1 MQEGFWAAT
10 TEVIALD
17 RRLTGVG
24 RKRSSLEGSP
34 ALSRA
39 RRRPAVVLGVFFLSL
54 YLLTMGG
61 HLDSPDEELM
71 FQVTRSL
78 AERGSMDIGTAA
90 SPEQLAQTGV
100 DGRQYTHYGPV
111 TSLLSV
117 PFYDLGRAA
126 AALMPPRY
134 TDVVERFAV
143 GLRDPLISAAAC
155 VVFYAIA
162 VDFGFGTAVAILL
175 TLAFGVATFVWPLV
189 RYSWSE
195 PVTGFWLLLSVY
207 AAMRALRTAPLK
219 WSAISSIALGLAI
232 GSKITT
238 AVAAPALLLFLVA
251 GGPGSLRRRL
261 ERALPF
267 GLMLLLPAIGIA
279 ILNVVRFGSPLVTGY
294 YMEGYLWHPIGLAGL
309 LVSPSK
315 SLFLYAPVALLG
327 LLGFTRL
334 ATRFP
339 WQSAVFFWLVAAH
352 VLVYGLLVVWWH
364 GDAAWG
370 PRYLM
375 PVVPFVV
382 LPAGALLAW
391 TSGVARQLAWDAFR
405 VLVGLGLVV
414 NLGGVLVDQRVSFA
428 DLLQDADY
436 NLVRMEDQR
445 WDPSLSPVLIHW
457 GEFTNRVGIFV
468 HWWSQPV
475 SLVSGTYAKEPVD
488 PIDADEAARSDLFP
502 RWTSGSAAF
511 AVKSHDQ
518 PVQLTLEYADN
529 RPGALGP
536 AVVQIYVDGARLS
549 QTDARHSVSS
559 TPLPDERPRYLV
571 NARLDDAVR
580 GKDTALV
587 EIRSQTWQP
596 ARDTPPNADIRD
608 LGIQIWNVRFE
619 SNGHDLSLSEA
630 PFSPM
635 PVTDARPW
643 SYEVETWFYTAP
655 HLADV
660 WLWYLYL
667 SGLPV
672 WLMLLGLAPVAGLAW
687 SGMHLRRY
695 LT

>member
-1 MQEGFWAAT
+1 MHSWFWSAAHA
-10 TEVIALD
+10 VSAPD
-17 RRLTGVG
+17 RPRTGV
-24 RKRSSLEGSP
+24 RVRVARARPERSLRAPGP
-34 ALSRA
+34 AL
-39 RRRPAVVLGVFFLSL
+39 VLGVFLVCL

-78 AERGSMDIGTAA
+78 AERGSMDIGTAV

-111 TSLLSV
+111 TSVLGV
-117 PFYDLGRAA
+117 PFYDVGRAVA
-126 AALMPPRY
+126 SLMPPRY

-143 GLRDPLISAAAC
+143 GLRDPLVSAAAC
-155 VVFYAIA
+155 VVFYATA
-162 VDFGFGTAVAILL
+162 VELGFGIGVAVPL
-175 TLAFGVATFVWPLV
+175 TLGFGMATFVWPLAK
-189 RYSWSE
+189 YSWSE
-195 PVTGFWLLLSVY
+195 PVTGLWLSLSVY
-207 AAMRALRTAPLK
+207 AAMRALRTTPLK

-232 GSKITT
+232 GSKITA
-238 AVAAPALLLFLVA
+238 AVAAPALLLYLFA
-251 GGPGSLRRRL
+251 AGPGPLPRRL
-261 ERALPF
+261 KRCLPF

-279 ILNVVRFGSPLVTGY
+279 ILNEVRFGNPLVTGY
-294 YMEGYLWHPIGLAGL
+294 YMEGYVWHPIGVAGL

-315 SLFLYAPVALLG
+315 SLFLYAPLALLG
-327 LLGFTRL
+327 LVGFATL
-334 ATRFP
+334 AARCA
-339 WQSAVFFWLVAAH
+339 WESAVFFWLVATH
-352 VLVYGLLVVWWH
+352 VLIYGLLVVWWH

-370 PRYLM
+370 PRYLA
-375 PVVPFVV
+375 PVVPFLV
-382 LPAGALLAW
+382 LPVGALLAW
-391 TSGVARQLAWDAFR
+391 TRGVARQLTRDAFG
-405 VLVGLGLVV
+405 VLAGLGLVV

-428 DLLQDADY
+428 DLLKDADY
-436 NLVRMEDQR
+436 NLVRMEEQR

-457 GEFTNRVGIFV
+457 AELANRVSTFAA
-468 HWWSQPV
+468 WWSRPV
-475 SLVSGTYAKEPVD
+475 SLVSGTYAKEPVE
-488 PIDADEAARSDLFP
+488 PVDAEEAAKSELFP

-511 AVKSHDQ
+511 SVKNPGQ
-518 PVQLTLEYADN
+518 PVKLTLEYADN

-536 AVVQIYVDGARLS
+536 AVVQIHVDGAPLPQRDIRR
-549 QTDARHSVSS
+549 TVSS
-559 TPLPDERPRYLV
+559 VPLPDKRPRYV
-571 NARLDDAVR
+571 VTASLDDALA
-580 GKDTALV
+580 GKDSAVV
-587 EIRSQTWQP
+587 EVRSQTWQP